1 VASFI
6 RCKLVV
12 TATGRDLGLR
22 RKLPSKCCAYV
33 FSFQSCAMMT
43 LHFAVRSFWEP
54 FALDDVNSKRHA
66 KVARAAEEHH
76 E

>member
-1 VASFI
+1 
-6 RCKLVV
+6 
-12 TATGRDLGLR
+12 
-22 RKLPSKCCAYV
+22 V